1 MAKGGMPKEL
11 ALVLACGALAWDVAQ
26 ARKHQR
32 TCPQCA
38 RRDLLAIALDV
49 GHLIQAA

>member
-1 MAKGGMPKEL
+1 MAKGVPNEVKF
-11 ALVLACGALAWDVAQ
+11 ALACGALAWDLWQ

-38 RRDLLAIALDV
+38 GRDYLEIALDV
-49 GHLIQAA
+49 VHLAQAA